1 MERGAKQLK
10 RVLSEKERHIEKRQI
25 VRERKT
31 HREETD
37 CKRKKDKYS
46 RGVRKESQTERLRE
60 RQTKREEGKERQ
72 IVREKDRKI

>member
-1 MERGAKQLK
+1 MERWAKQLK

-37 CKRKKDKYS
+37 CKRKKDK
-46 RGVRKESQTERLRE
+46 
-60 RQTKREEGKERQ
+60 
-72 IVREKDRKI
+72 